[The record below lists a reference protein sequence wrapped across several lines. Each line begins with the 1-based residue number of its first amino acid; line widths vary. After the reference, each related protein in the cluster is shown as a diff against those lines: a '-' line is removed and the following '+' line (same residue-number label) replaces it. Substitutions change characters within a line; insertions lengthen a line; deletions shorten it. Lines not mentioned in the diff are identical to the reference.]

1 MVSSDCQVVTTSARL
16 GSNRSVAMM
25 VFALLAAASLLPV
38 LLTPIPA
45 MVDYPNHLARMYI
58 LSRNGT
64 PDANPYYQVAW
75 ALYPNLAM
83 DLLIPQI
90 ARLISVE
97 NATRLFLVLSQ
108 VLIVG
113 GALALER
120 VV

>member
-1 MVSSDCQVVTTSARL
+1 MRRSGDMVSSGEQVTTVRARL
-16 GSNRSVAMM
+16 GAWLGPDSSIRIT
-25 VFALLAAASLLPV
+25 VFALLAVASFLPV

-64 PDANPYYQVAW
+64 PDANPYYEVAW
-75 ALYPNLAM
+75 ALYPNLGM

-97 NATRLFLVLSQ
+97 NATRLF
-108 VLIVG
+108 
-113 GALALER
+113 
-120 VV
+120 